1 MMLFLCSYTTI
12 QQTAIQQKRTS
23 GIVKEE
29 SLGSLIE
36 TEDEDEPGLDK
47 VVRNMKEPKEAI
59 ENIKR
64 YEDILKSQNKK
75 INIVGKQREY

>member
-12 QQTAIQQKRTS
+12 QQTAIQRKRTS

-29 SLGSLIE
+29 SLGLLIE
-36 TEDEDEPGLDK
+36 IEDEDEPGLDK